1 MLAKAV
7 PTASQLL
14 SHKERE
20 TTAAAAAAESSF
32 AGLRSAEKGGEA
44 FAYPLELMNAL

>member
-1 MLAKAV
+1 VLAKAV
-7 PTASQLL
+7 PTASQLQ

-20 TTAAAAAAESSF
+20 TTAAAAAESSF
-32 AGLRSAEKGGEA
+32 AGLSSAEKGEEA